1 MPILSILIPSITQRT
16 YSLLIPLVARLE
28 LQIDAL
34 KNPNDVELIV
44 FADNKRRSI
53 GHKRQGALDL
63 ARGLFVAY
71 VDDDDTIDSTYVSRA
86 VDAIKSNA
94 WVDVITF
101 NQWVILN
108 DAPPISLTFKLGHP
122 TMDEISDAFPI
133 RPPFHVCFWR
143 RDLVKDCKFPDLMY
157 GEDAVWV
164 EQANKLAKTSYHI
177 DHHMMTYIF
186 NSNVT
191 QAL

>member
-1 MPILSILIPSITQRT
+1 MPILSILIPSITQRLPFHLT
-16 YSLLIPLVARLE
+16 PLIYELE
-28 LQIDAL
+28 KQISNL
-34 KNPNDVELIV
+34 PNPDDVELIV
-44 FADNKRRSI
+44 FMDNQRRSI

-63 ARGLFVAY
+63 ARGLFIAY
-71 VDDDDTIDSTYVSRA
+71 VDDDDTIDSTYIHRA

-101 NQWVILN
+101 KQWVILN
-108 DAPPISLTFKLGHP
+108 DAPPISLTFQLGHEKY
-122 TMDEISDAFPI
+122 DDISDAFPI

-143 RDLVKDCKFPDLMY
+143 RDLVKDCTFPDLMY
-157 GEDAVWV
+157 HEDSAWV

>member
-1 MPILSILIPSITQRT
+1 MPILSILIPSITQRFT
-16 YSLLIPLVARLE
+16 THLLSLIIELE
-28 LQIDAL
+28 RQINL
-34 KNPNDVELIV
+34 LENPNDVELIV
-44 FADNKRRSI
+44 FMDNKRRSI
-53 GHKRQGALDL
+53 GHKRQGVLDL
-63 ARGLFVAY
+63 AKGLFIAY
-71 VDDDDTIDSTYVSRA
+71 VDDDDKPDELYVQKS
-86 VDAIKSNA
+86 VQAIKENA

-101 NQWVILN
+101 NQWVVLN

-122 TMDEISDAFPI
+122 TYDEISDAFPI

-143 RDLVKDCKFPDLMY
+143 RDLVKDCKFPDTMY

>member
-16 YSLLIPLVARLE
+16 ISHLLPLISHLE
-28 LQIDAL
+28 SQINDL
-34 KNPNDVELIV
+34 ENPDDVELIV
-44 FADNKRRSI
+44 FMDNKRRSI

-63 ARGLFVAY
+63 AKGLFIAY
-71 VDDDDTIDSTYVSRA
+71 VDDDDMVDNLYVEK
-86 VDAIKSNA
+86 AIESIKANA
-94 WVDVITF
+94 YVDVITF
-101 NQWVILN
+101 KQWVILN
-108 DAPPISLTFKLGHP
+108 DAPPISLTFQLGHEKY
-122 TMDEISDAFPI
+122 DEISDAFPI

-143 RDLVKDCKFPDLMY
+143 RGLVKDCTFPDLMY
-157 GEDAVWV
+157 SEDSVWV
-164 EQANKLAKTSYHI
+164 EQANKLAKTSHHI

>member
-16 YSLLIPLVARLE
+16 YSLLIPLIARLE
-28 LQIDAL
+28 LQIDSL
-34 KNPNDVELIV
+34 ENPNDVELII
-44 FADNKRRSI
+44 FTDNKRRSI

-63 ARGLFVAY
+63 ARGLFIAY
-71 VDDDDTIDSTYVSRA
+71 VDDDDTIDSTYIQRA

-101 NQWVILN
+101 KQWVILN
-108 DAPPISLTFKLGHP
+108 DAPPISLTFQLGHEKY
-122 TMDEISDAFPI
+122 DDISDAFPI

-143 RDLVKDCKFPDLMY
+143 RDLVKDCTFPDLMY
-157 GEDAVWV
+157 HEDSAWV